1 MAVTFRGRAGV
12 GVAVSVC
19 AVVLL
24 FSGVLDSLA
33 PTTRGLIL
41 AVAGVTLLGVVLPLQ
56 LRTRTLLKHGV
67 KVQGTVVDVEEETS
81 RRSTTYHPVVR
92 FTTTD
97 GRTVSF
103 TSGMGFSVRQP
114 RIGSAV
120 PVRYRQ
126 DDPEQAEIERA
137 YIWIAPAAPS
147 LLVGVGLLVAAVNV
161 YTDEPQVA
169 PAAEE
174 SRVAPAA
181 EESQVAPAAEEPQV
195 APPVVDSPD
204 DSVTGEP
211 VPMGPPAKV
220 ATGRIGD
227 RLTMVDHSG
236 TAQLQV
242 TVTRLKFSR
251 GDQVLQPEHGW
262 HMGVQVEAHA
272 LADAQELFISALVGG
287 REYSDLW
294 EITWGGFDPLLDPD
308 ELSLNKGE
316 RVAGWLVLDVPGR
329 HGQLV
334 LRNQWTHKLAVWR
347 Y

>member
-1 MAVTFRGRAGV
+1 MTVTFRGRAAV
-12 GVAVSVC
+12 GLAVSVC
-19 AVVLL
+19 AYAFL

-41 AVAGVTLLGVVLPLQ
+41 AVVGVTLLGVVLPLQ

-92 FTTTD
+92 FTTAD
-97 GRTVSF
+97 GRTVTF

-137 YIWIAPAAPS
+137 YIWMLPAAPS

-174 SRVAPAA
+174 S
-181 EESQVAPAAEEPQV
+181 QV

-211 VPMGPPAKV
+211 VPLGPPAKV

-227 RLTMVDHSG
+227 RLTDG
-236 TAQLQV
+236 
-242 TVTRLKFSR
+242 
-251 GDQVLQPEHGW
+251 
-262 HMGVQVEAHA
+262 
-272 LADAQELFISALVGG
+272 
-287 REYSDLW
+287 
-294 EITWGGFDPLLDPD
+294 
-308 ELSLNKGE
+308 
-316 RVAGWLVLDVPGR
+316 
-329 HGQLV
+329 
-334 LRNQWTHKLAVWR
+334 
-347 Y
+347 

>member
-1 MAVTFRGRAGV
+1 MTVTFRGRAAV
-12 GVAVSVC
+12 GLVVPLG

-24 FSGVLDSLA
+24 WSGVLDSLA

-41 AVAGVTLLGVVLPLQ
+41 ATAGVTLLGVVLPLQ
-56 LRTRTLLKHGV
+56 LRTRALLKHGV
-67 KVQGTVVDVEEETS
+67 KVQGTVVGAEEKTGRGS
-81 RRSTTYHPVVR
+81 DNLPYRTYHPVVE

-97 GRTVSF
+97 GRTVTF
-103 TSGMGFSVRQP
+103 TSGLGFSGRQP

-126 DDPEQAEIERA
+126 DDPEQAEIDRA
-137 YIWIAPAAPS
+137 YLWMVPAAPS
-147 LLVGVGLLVAAVNV
+147 LLAGVGLLVAAVGV
-161 YTDEPQVA
+161 FTDEP
-169 PAAEE
+169 
-174 SRVAPAA
+174 RVAPAA
-181 EESQVAPAAEEPQV
+181 EEFQVAPT
-195 APPVVDSPD
+195 VVDSPEN
-204 DSVTGEP
+204 SMTGEP
-211 VPMGPPAKV
+211 VPIGPPAKV

-262 HMGVQVEAHA
+262 HMGVHVEAHA
-272 LADAQELFISALVGG
+272 LADAQDLFISARVGG
-287 REYSDLW
+287 REYSALW
-294 EITWGGFDPLLDPD
+294 EITWGGFDPLLDLD

-334 LRNQWTHKLAVWR
+334 LHNQWTHKLAVWT